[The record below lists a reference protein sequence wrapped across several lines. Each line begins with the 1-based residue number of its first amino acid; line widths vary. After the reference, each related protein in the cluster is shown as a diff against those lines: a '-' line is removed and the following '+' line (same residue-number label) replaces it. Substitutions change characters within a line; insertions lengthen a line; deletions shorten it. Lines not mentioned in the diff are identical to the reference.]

1 MGLIADLDAA
11 STESNRGRHCGFAKW
26 LETLSEDERQAVRN
40 KIGRIP
46 DLALA
51 TIITENGYRVSSSTI
66 AGHRRNECMTCRS

>member
-11 STESNRGRHCGFAKW
+11 STQSRRGRHCGFGQW
-26 LETLSEDERQAVRN
+26 LDTLTEEERQAVRA

-51 TIITENGYRVSSSTI
+51 TIITENGYSVSSSTI